1 MISNYVNQLNKEAFE
16 TLFRLF
22 IIADKENT
30 ELDVENIKR
39 VEIIREKG
47 KVSLKGRINYRW
59 SVWGFV
65 YEVNKNLTY
74 ILTDFLARGT
84 KHNTAYNDAY
94 NDAISG
100 TYRVFMETIFGQEY
114 AVDLKE
120 MLKLAEK
127 TLAQEAK
134 ENG

>member
-1 MISNYVNQLNKEAFE
+1 MSNYVNRLNDEAFE

-39 VEIIREKG
+39 VEIIRKEG
-47 KVSLKGRINYRW
+47 EVSLKGRINYRW